1 MKDLYTENYR
11 IPMREIEEDTN
22 KGKDILY
29 KFSWVISMDFL
40 IVDSSAI
47 FHCHS
52 SVFFLTCSFAWLSYF
67 HRALYIL
74 KNDVHVCHF

>member
-1 MKDLYTENYR
+1 MFKRIKYLKINLTKYVRDMYTEKCKSL
-11 IPMREIEEDTN
+11 MREIEEDTN

-52 SVFFLTCSFAWLSYF
+52 SVFFLTCSFA
-67 HRALYIL
+67 
-74 KNDVHVCHF
+74 

>member
-40 IVDSSAI
+40 TPLPYFIVTLLSSFWLVALLDS
-47 FHCHS
+47 
-52 SVFFLTCSFAWLSYF
+52 LTFTGPF
-67 HRALYIL
+67 T
-74 KNDVHVCHF
+74 F